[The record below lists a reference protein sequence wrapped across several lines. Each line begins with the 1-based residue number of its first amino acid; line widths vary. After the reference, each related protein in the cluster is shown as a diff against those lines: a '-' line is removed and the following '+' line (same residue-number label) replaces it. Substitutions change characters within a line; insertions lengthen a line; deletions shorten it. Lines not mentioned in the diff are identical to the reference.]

1 MRLSYCGPDIPAG
14 SAIPLPEGWPAA
26 DHDEP
31 DAAVAEAKVA
41 SGNYRN
47 EESAFAPRSFRTR
60 GKQTPAPEEPEEEP
74 VATTEEELTDGD

>member
-1 MRLSYCGPDIPAG
+1 MKLTYCGPDIPAG

-41 SGNYRN
+41 SGNYRS
-47 EESAFAPRSFRTR
+47 EDSAFVPRPFRS
-60 GKQTPAPEEPEEEP
+60 KAKPSAEETPAPTQED
-74 VATTEEELTDGD
+74 VTDGD